1 MDRKISC
8 TIIAKNEEDR
18 IAECLRSVRDVADE
32 IVVVDSGSSDRTL
45 EICRSFG
52 ATCHHHDWQGF
63 GQQKRFA
70 EDRATH
76 DWILNIDA
84 DEWLTPDLQREI
96 KAWAAAQPEDG
107 IVGYRIDIKT
117 VYPGQDRPRPL
128 ADQHRY
134 VRLYDRRFCRF
145 PASAAFD
152 EIHLPSRQVRALK
165 HPMYHRSIRSLSHY
179 IEKNIAYFNIQC
191 SEKIKGRYLFFIRVL
206 VEPFGAFFKYYILRR
221 HFTGGCYGF
230 LIASTAAVLRTY
242 RLMLLT
248 FPHRPR

>member
-1 MDRKISC
+1 M
-8 TIIAKNEEDR
+8 
-18 IAECLRSVRDVADE
+18 ADE

-117 VYPGQDRPRPL
+117 VYPDRTGHGHWPTSTGTFVSTTGDSAGFRLPRRSTKFTC
-128 ADQHRY
+128 HR
-134 VRLYDRRFCRF
+134 
-145 PASAAFD
+145 
-152 EIHLPSRQVRALK
+152 
-165 HPMYHRSIRSLSHY
+165 
-179 IEKNIAYFNIQC
+179 
-191 SEKIKGRYLFFIRVL
+191 GRCAR
-206 VEPFGAFFKYYILRR
+206 
-221 HFTGGCYGF
+221 
-230 LIASTAAVLRTY
+230 
-242 RLMLLT
+242 
-248 FPHRPR
+248 